1 MFDERKEGMVSEL
14 NRSTQIHTNLI
25 LAWPMAQPPFPLEL
39 LSGSF
44 KRGDGTKKKKKNKNL
59 LLKMELN
66 CFTLQDKK
74 FAFLRNRGESDF

>member
-1 MFDERKEGMVSEL
+1 MFDEGKEDMVSEF

-44 KRGDGTKKKKKNKNL
+44 KRGDGTKKKKK
-59 LLKMELN
+59 
-66 CFTLQDKK
+66 K
-74 FAFLRNRGESDF
+74 FAFENGIKLLYITR